1 MTKRMRAI
9 FITII
14 AIMVMAIATVAVNA
28 SSGEIVSVSLSET
41 NVTMNAG
48 QSKGLGVS
56 ASAYNMTSAEIKAEL
71 KNNADWES
79 SNTSVA
85 TVNNGTVK
93 AKKAGTATI
102 TVDVDGNEAS
112 CTIIVNNVPPTK
124 ENTTA
129 AYKQL
134 NKYRKAKHRKA
145 LKRDKKLEA
154 IALQRAKEMAETA
167 KKSIVNDTPAQP
179 LIDMLLS
186 DTLKVTFPTDA
197 TNESDEDA
205 EDVLY
210 MVAMDEKGI
219 RCIKNG
225 SDTYEWEIEFED
237 DSQYEAA
244 RDFLGWASPRMDN
257 LLFAAHD
264 NFWMDYLNGDLD
276 VDAFKDFLEGTNNG
290 IPNYG
295 IGDEENMYIDETKI
309 QWTKYM
315 NPLGAHFGTPE
326 ELFPIPE
333 L

>member
-1 MTKRMRAI
+1 MEQQLPNGLPQFPVTDPDNNTEDNEWLTHFQQLVQKK
-9 FITII
+9 
-14 AIMVMAIATVAVNA
+14 
-28 SSGEIVSVSLSET
+28 LSE
-41 NVTMNAG
+41 MNEDED
-48 QSKGLGVS
+48 S
-56 ASAYNMTSAEIKAEL
+56 A
-71 KNNADWES
+71 
-79 SNTSVA
+79 A
-85 TVNNGTVK
+85 TVNPAEEI
-93 AKKAGTATI
+93 AKW
-102 TVDVDGNEAS
+102 
-112 CTIIVNNVPPTK
+112 K
-124 ENTTA
+124 ENI
-129 AYKQL
+129 Y
-134 NKYRKAKHRKA
+134 NKMKNGETEESFQIGGQSFSMKEWDKLLDSFDKAEEA
-145 LKRDKKLEA
+145 LQEA
-154 IALQRAKEMAETA
+154 IEEEEEVKDKEMAETA

-295 IGDEENMYIDETKI
+295 IGDEENMYIDETKL

>member
-1 MTKRMRAI
+1 
-9 FITII
+9 
-14 AIMVMAIATVAVNA
+14 MAINSIWNNNSPMDYLSFLSTDPDNNTEDNEWLTHFQQLVQKK
-28 SSGEIVSVSLSET
+28 LSE
-41 NVTMNAG
+41 MNEDED
-48 QSKGLGVS
+48 S
-56 ASAYNMTSAEIKAEL
+56 A
-71 KNNADWES
+71 
-79 SNTSVA
+79 A
-85 TVNNGTVK
+85 TVNPAEEI
-93 AKKAGTATI
+93 AKW
-102 TVDVDGNEAS
+102 
-112 CTIIVNNVPPTK
+112 K
-124 ENTTA
+124 ENI
-129 AYKQL
+129 Y
-134 NKYRKAKHRKA
+134 NKMKNGETEESFQIGGQSFSMKEWDKLLDSFDKAEEA
-145 LKRDKKLEA
+145 LQEA
-154 IALQRAKEMAETA
+154 IEEEEEVKDKEMAETA

-264 NFWMDYLNGDLD
+264 NFWMDYLKGDLD

-295 IGDEENMYIDETKI
+295 IGDEENMYIDETKL

>member
-1 MTKRMRAI
+1 MNEDEDSA
-9 FITII
+9 
-14 AIMVMAIATVAVNA
+14 AAVNPA
-28 SSGEIVSVSLSET
+28 EEIAKWKENIYNKMKNGETEESFQIG
-41 NVTMNAG
+41 G
-48 QSKGLGVS
+48 QSFSMKEWDKLLDS
-56 ASAYNMTSAEIKAEL
+56 FDKAEEAL
-71 KNNADWES
+71 QES
-79 SNTSVA
+79 IEDEE
-85 TVNNGTVK
+85 K
-93 AKKAGTATI
+93 AK
-102 TVDVDGNEAS
+102 D
-112 CTIIVNNVPPTK
+112 
-124 ENTTA
+124 
-129 AYKQL
+129 
-134 NKYRKAKHRKA
+134 R
-145 LKRDKKLEA
+145 
-154 IALQRAKEMAETA
+154 EMAETA

-186 DTLKVTFPTDA
+186 DTLKVPFPTDA
-197 TNESDEDA
+197 KNESDEDA
-205 EDVLY
+205 EDVFY

>member
-1 MTKRMRAI
+1 MK
-9 FITII
+9 
-14 AIMVMAIATVAVNA
+14 N
-28 SSGEIVSVSLSET
+28 GETEESFQIG
-41 NVTMNAG
+41 G
-48 QSKGLGVS
+48 QSFSMKEWDKLLDS
-56 ASAYNMTSAEIKAEL
+56 FDKAE
-71 KNNADWES
+71 
-79 SNTSVA
+79 
-85 TVNNGTVK
+85 
-93 AKKAGTATI
+93 
-102 TVDVDGNEAS
+102 EAL
-112 CTIIVNNVPPTK
+112 
-124 ENTTA
+124 
-129 AYKQL
+129 Q
-134 NKYRKAKHRKA
+134 
-145 LKRDKKLEA
+145 EA
-154 IALQRAKEMAETA
+154 IEEEEEVKDKEMAETT

-205 EDVLY
+205 EDVFY

-225 SDTYEWEIEFED
+225 SDTYEWKIEFED
-237 DSQYEAA
+237 DSQYEAV

-295 IGDEENMYIDETKI
+295 IGDEENMYIDETKL

>member
-1 MTKRMRAI
+1 
-9 FITII
+9 
-14 AIMVMAIATVAVNA
+14 MAINSIWNNNSPMDYLGFLSTDPDNDNNTEDNEWLTHFQQLVQ
-28 SSGEIVSVSLSET
+28 EKLSE
-41 NVTMNAG
+41 MNEDED
-48 QSKGLGVS
+48 S
-56 ASAYNMTSAEIKAEL
+56 E
-71 KNNADWES
+71 
-79 SNTSVA
+79 A
-85 TVNNGTVK
+85 TVNPTEEI
-93 AKKAGTATI
+93 AKW
-102 TVDVDGNEAS
+102 
-112 CTIIVNNVPPTK
+112 K
-124 ENTTA
+124 ENI
-129 AYKQL
+129 Y
-134 NKYRKAKHRKA
+134 NKMKNGETEESFQIGGQSFSMKEWDKLLDSFDKAEEA
-145 LKRDKKLEA
+145 LQEA
-154 IALQRAKEMAETA
+154 IEEEEEVKDKEMAETA

-205 EDVLY
+205 EDVFY
-210 MVAMDEKGI
+210 MVALDEKGI

-225 SDTYEWEIEFED
+225 SDTYEWKIEFED

-244 RDFLGWASPRMDN
+244 CDFLGWASPRMDK

-295 IGDEENMYIDETKI
+295 IGDGENMYIDETKL

>member
-1 MTKRMRAI
+1 MKEWDKLLDS
-9 FITII
+9 FD
-14 AIMVMAIATVAVNA
+14 
-28 SSGEIVSVSLSET
+28 
-41 NVTMNAG
+41 
-48 QSKGLGVS
+48 
-56 ASAYNMTSAEIKAEL
+56 KAE
-71 KNNADWES
+71 
-79 SNTSVA
+79 
-85 TVNNGTVK
+85 
-93 AKKAGTATI
+93 
-102 TVDVDGNEAS
+102 EAL
-112 CTIIVNNVPPTK
+112 
-124 ENTTA
+124 
-129 AYKQL
+129 Q
-134 NKYRKAKHRKA
+134 
-145 LKRDKKLEA
+145 EA
-154 IALQRAKEMAETA
+154 IEEEEEVKDKEMAETA

-205 EDVLY
+205 EDVFY

-276 VDAFKDFLEGTNNG
+276 VDAFKDFLVGTNNG

-295 IGDEENMYIDETKI
+295 IGDEENMYIDEAKI

>member
-1 MTKRMRAI
+1 MQSSYNLIKSTSALESSKK
-9 FITII
+9 II
-14 AIMVMAIATVAVNA
+14 
-28 SSGEIVSVSLSET
+28 ET
-41 NVTMNAG
+41 NYVVNSNVEEKDEKVYSIEDEFRKNYEA
-48 QSKGLGVS
+48 LGF
-56 ASAYNMTSAEIKAEL
+56 NII
-71 KNNADWES
+71 
-79 SNTSVA
+79 
-85 TVNNGTVK
+85 
-93 AKKAGTATI
+93 KKA
-102 TVDVDGNEAS
+102 
-112 CTIIVNNVPPTK
+112 
-124 ENTTA
+124 
-129 AYKQL
+129 
-134 NKYRKAKHRKA
+134 
-145 LKRDKKLEA
+145 KLEA
-154 IALQRAKEMAETA
+154 EDIKIKSQKIAYEIEKKAYEEGYNQGKLNGYEDGYSKGYTEALEKVKLDTEEEVKDKEMAETA

-276 VDAFKDFLEGTNNG
+276 VDAFKDFLVGTNNG

-295 IGDEENMYIDETKI
+295 IGDEENMYIDETKL

>member
-1 MTKRMRAI
+1 
-9 FITII
+9 
-14 AIMVMAIATVAVNA
+14 
-28 SSGEIVSVSLSET
+28 
-41 NVTMNAG
+41 MNED
-48 QSKGLGVS
+48 KNS
-56 ASAYNMTSAEIKAEL
+56 A
-71 KNNADWES
+71 
-79 SNTSVA
+79 A
-85 TVNNGTVK
+85 TVNPAEEI
-93 AKKAGTATI
+93 AKW
-102 TVDVDGNEAS
+102 
-112 CTIIVNNVPPTK
+112 K
-124 ENTTA
+124 ENI
-129 AYKQL
+129 Y
-134 NKYRKAKHRKA
+134 NKMKNGETEESFQIGGQSFSMKEWDKLLDSFDKAEEA
-145 LKRDKKLEA
+145 LQEA
-154 IALQRAKEMAETA
+154 IEEEEEVKDKEMAETA

-276 VDAFKDFLEGTNNG
+276 VDAFKDFLVGTNNG

-295 IGDEENMYIDETKI
+295 IGDEENMYIDETKL

>member
-1 MTKRMRAI
+1 MK
-9 FITII
+9 
-14 AIMVMAIATVAVNA
+14 
-28 SSGEIVSVSLSET
+28 
-41 NVTMNAG
+41 
-48 QSKGLGVS
+48 
-56 ASAYNMTSAEIKAEL
+56 
-71 KNNADWES
+71 
-79 SNTSVA
+79 
-85 TVNNGTVK
+85 
-93 AKKAGTATI
+93 
-102 TVDVDGNEAS
+102 
-112 CTIIVNNVPPTK
+112 
-124 ENTTA
+124 
-129 AYKQL
+129 
-134 NKYRKAKHRKA
+134 
-145 LKRDKKLEA
+145 
-154 IALQRAKEMAETA
+154 
-167 KKSIVNDTPAQP
+167 
-179 LIDMLLS
+179 
-186 DTLKVTFPTDA
+186 
-197 TNESDEDA
+197 
-205 EDVLY
+205 
-210 MVAMDEKGI
+210 KGI

>member
-1 MTKRMRAI
+1 
-9 FITII
+9 
-14 AIMVMAIATVAVNA
+14 MAINSIWNNNSPMDYLSFLSTDPDNNTEDNEWLTHFQQLVQ
-28 SSGEIVSVSLSET
+28 EKLSE
-41 NVTMNAG
+41 MNED
-48 QSKGLGVS
+48 KDS
-56 ASAYNMTSAEIKAEL
+56 A
-71 KNNADWES
+71 
-79 SNTSVA
+79 A
-85 TVNNGTVK
+85 TVNPAEEI
-93 AKKAGTATI
+93 AKW
-102 TVDVDGNEAS
+102 
-112 CTIIVNNVPPTK
+112 K
-124 ENTTA
+124 ENI
-129 AYKQL
+129 Y
-134 NKYRKAKHRKA
+134 NKMKNGETEESFQIGGQSFSMKEWDKLLDSFDKAEEA
-145 LKRDKKLEA
+145 LQEA
-154 IALQRAKEMAETA
+154 IEEEEEVKDKEMAETA

-264 NFWMDYLNGDLD
+264 NFWMDYLKGDLD
-276 VDAFKDFLEGTNNG
+276 VDAFKDFLVGTNNG

-295 IGDEENMYIDETKI
+295 IGDEENMYIDETKL

>member
-1 MTKRMRAI
+1 
-9 FITII
+9 
-14 AIMVMAIATVAVNA
+14 
-28 SSGEIVSVSLSET
+28 
-41 NVTMNAG
+41 
-48 QSKGLGVS
+48 
-56 ASAYNMTSAEIKAEL
+56 
-71 KNNADWES
+71 
-79 SNTSVA
+79 
-85 TVNNGTVK
+85 
-93 AKKAGTATI
+93 
-102 TVDVDGNEAS
+102 
-112 CTIIVNNVPPTK
+112 
-124 ENTTA
+124 
-129 AYKQL
+129 
-134 NKYRKAKHRKA
+134 
-145 LKRDKKLEA
+145 
-154 IALQRAKEMAETA
+154 MAETA

-186 DTLKVTFPTDA
+186 DTLKVPFPTDA
-197 TNESDEDA
+197 KNESDEDA
-205 EDVLY
+205 EDVFY

-257 LLFAAHD
+257 LLFAAHN

>member
-1 MTKRMRAI
+1 
-9 FITII
+9 
-14 AIMVMAIATVAVNA
+14 MAINSIWNNNSPMDYLSFLSTDPDNNTEDNEWLTHFQQLVQKK
-28 SSGEIVSVSLSET
+28 LSE
-41 NVTMNAG
+41 MNEDED
-48 QSKGLGVS
+48 S
-56 ASAYNMTSAEIKAEL
+56 A
-71 KNNADWES
+71 
-79 SNTSVA
+79 A
-85 TVNNGTVK
+85 TVNPAEEI
-93 AKKAGTATI
+93 AKW
-102 TVDVDGNEAS
+102 
-112 CTIIVNNVPPTK
+112 K
-124 ENTTA
+124 ENI
-129 AYKQL
+129 Y
-134 NKYRKAKHRKA
+134 NKMKNGEIEESFQIGGQSFSMKEWDKLLDSFDKAEEA
-145 LKRDKKLEA
+145 LQEA
-154 IALQRAKEMAETA
+154 IEEEEEVKDKEMAETA

-295 IGDEENMYIDETKI
+295 IGDEENMYIDETKL

-333 L
+333 LQIKYNKTGTFFCQNGHVQRKMKLVK